1 MPADKPVNGQH
12 RPTST
17 NTPPPARPARRPLAR
32 LRTAW
37 NTAWKDGGILHQR
50 AAEVRRF
57 WRTGWDDAAVWI
69 KTLALIAGASLV
81 VLIVGTAADIVTT
94 VLGKLS
100 AAPAMDGADID
111 GVDGGGLWATVDHSV
126 RAYLTDQAAHL
137 TVTPAAL
144 YRAWQTAGLIAL
156 VGGFF
161 GNAGAR
167 LTWLLWGAASVA
179 MVWSASPDG
188 GRAAATGLAALMWAL
203 ASIAALHGLTLRP
216 VVHHHPPRW
225 QFSPDVHVHAAPIP
239 TGDSP
244 DDAPSSSVIRPRQH

>member
-1 MPADKPVNGQH
+1 MPADKPLNGQH

-17 NTPPPARPARRPLAR
+17 DTPPPAKPTRRPLAR

-37 NTAWKDGGILHQR
+37 STAWKDGGFLHQR

-69 KTLALIAGASLV
+69 KTLALIAGASVV

-100 AAPAMDGADID
+100 AAPAID
-111 GVDGGGLWATVDHSV
+111 VGDVDGGGLWGTVDHPV
-126 RAYLTDQAAHL
+126 RAYLADQAAHL

-156 VGGFF
+156 IGGFF

-167 LTWLLWGAASVA
+167 LTWLLWGAASVF

-203 ASIAALHGLTLRP
+203 ASIVALHGLTLRP

-225 QFSPDVHVHAAPIP
+225 QFNPDLHIHTAPTPAAAH
-239 TGDSP
+239 T
-244 DDAPSSSVIRPRQH
+244 DDTPSSTVARPRHH